1 MRLTNTQRE
10 RSQPSSPSESY
21 TFDPPQGH
29 ASPPRARIKH
39 PADPFSRP
47 RYRRIRRRDECRDRT
62 PPHARREG
70 KEGERRRRGGERK
83 GREKEREERV
93 IDDARARTR
102 TPAGNLSPVSSI
114 KLKTRLNISSRTWLC
129 ISNSSPL
136 SFSFSLPFFFFSFP
150 SSPSLVSILPTLT
163 ISQIFEAKL
172 RFSVRSRER
181 ERLRRKKEEKKGKE
195 NYLAR

>member
-181 ERLRRKKEEKKGKE
+181 ERLRRKKKAK
-195 NYLAR
+195 RIT